1 MAPSNGSGGDAAN
14 GPAVS
19 FTLRFGSNGGPPQQF
34 TLRPGAKKEQVIRIG
49 RNPKG
54 DIISDLSGVSF
65 HHAELKL
72 MGGRLCIVDLS
83 SNATGL
89 KVPGGAIAR
98 VKRGEDTEVIDGS
111 VVVLPLKV
119 KAEDGKTMEDLRM
132 CFVVEYDTSAAGE
145 AKSALSE
152 AEEAEEAEKE
162 STPPAPSKGSAEHQD
177 EMLDAFLA
185 ARKDEDGKPKE
196 KEEEEEKEPKEEAK
210 ARGSS
215 SKRKDSRPA
224 SRERKKRSPSRRD
237 RSRGRRGGGG
247 GGGRS
252 RSRSRNKRRSPS
264 QRGGGRGGR
273 GGGGR
278 SRDRRSPP
286 PRGGGGRRSPPGRG
300 GGG

>member
-119 KAEDGKTMEDLRM
+119 K
-132 CFVVEYDTSAAGE
+132 
-145 AKSALSE
+145 
-152 AEEAEEAEKE
+152 
-162 STPPAPSKGSAEHQD
+162 
-177 EMLDAFLA
+177 
-185 ARKDEDGKPKE
+185 
-196 KEEEEEKEPKEEAK
+196 
-210 ARGSS
+210 
-215 SKRKDSRPA
+215 
-224 SRERKKRSPSRRD
+224 
-237 RSRGRRGGGG
+237 
-247 GGGRS
+247 
-252 RSRSRNKRRSPS
+252 
-264 QRGGGRGGR
+264 
-273 GGGGR
+273 
-278 SRDRRSPP
+278 
-286 PRGGGGRRSPPGRG
+286 
-300 GGG
+300 